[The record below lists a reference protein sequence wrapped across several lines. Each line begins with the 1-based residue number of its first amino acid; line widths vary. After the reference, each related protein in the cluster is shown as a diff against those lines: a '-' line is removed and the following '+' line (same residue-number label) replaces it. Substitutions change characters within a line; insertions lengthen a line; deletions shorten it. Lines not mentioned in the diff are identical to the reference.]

1 MPGLQLTYLDE
12 ACAAALSDESL
23 LAAMARFEAAL
34 ARASASAGVLEKGE
48 AELIAGACE
57 AARFDARAIAVEAR
71 SAGTLVV
78 PFLAQLRPQVA
89 VASKEAAASLHQGAT
104 SQDVVDTALVLCL
117 RPAAQRVAALSAA
130 LGDAA
135 AALAKRHASTPCM
148 ARTLLQPALPVTFG
162 WKAAVW
168 LSAIARSHSA
178 FKAASNAA
186 QVLQF
191 GGPEGTLG
199 AFGSKALEVE
209 AALATELKLEVAA
222 APWHGARDLVARVG
236 CEAAILSGAAGKVAR
251 DVALLMQ
258 PEIGEVSEPAAPGR
272 GGSSS
277 MPHKRNPAGS
287 LLALEAAL
295 RAPGLASTLLAQL
308 TPELDRGLG
317 QWQSQWLTLR
327 ELLAS
332 TASALAAMEEVL
344 RGLEVDAQAMQ
355 AHVQRAKVAPQG
367 STAGARM
374 IARAL
379 EAWQRAR

>member
-1 MPGLQLTYLDE
+1 MAGLELTYHDE

-34 ARASASAGVLEKGE
+34 ARASASAGVLEASQADAIE
-48 AELIAGACE
+48 RACE
-57 AARFDARAIAVEAR
+57 SVRFDARDLGVEAR
-71 SAGTLVV
+71 NAGTLVV
-78 PFLAQLRPQVA
+78 PFLARLRAQVA
-89 VASKEAAASLHQGAT
+89 AESAQAAEYLHRGAT
-104 SQDVVDTALVLCL
+104 TQDVVDTALALCV
-117 RPAAQRVAALSAA
+117 RPAAQRILALSGA

-135 AALAKRHASTPCM
+135 AELARRHASTPCM

-168 LSAIARSHSA
+168 LSALARSHAA
-178 FKAASNAA
+178 FKRASADL

-191 GGPEGTLG
+191 GGPEGTLAALG
-199 AFGSKALEVE
+199 AKALAVE
-209 AALATELKLEVAA
+209 SALAAALQLRVAP
-222 APWHGARDLVARVG
+222 APWHSARDLVARLG

-251 DVALLMQ
+251 DVSLLMQ
-258 PEIGEVSEPAAPGR
+258 PEIGEIAEPAAPGR

-295 RAPGLASTLLAQL
+295 RAPGLAATLLAQL

-327 ELLAS
+327 DLLAS
-332 TASALAAMEEVL
+332 TASGLSAMREVL
-344 RGLEVDAQAMQ
+344 EGLEVNAPAMQ
-355 AHVQRAKVAPQG
+355 AHLQRAQAGEAKAP
-367 STAGARM
+367 AGARM
-374 IARAL
+374 IERAL
-379 EAWQRAR
+379 EEWQRLR